1 MATKEKR
8 AGQRLWLPGPFQLA
22 PGAGQNRHPFPEE
35 LSGSGSRCAAR
46 STRRYLLPL
55 SRIRSAR
62 ASVGLAG
69 RTKRYRLSPRVHLR
83 FRGTSTVH
91 YALPPAAAAARP
103 SRGRGTRALSR
114 LYRHVRHIGALP
126 KGDHRSQP
134 QCRCEGRPP
143 PDYSGRS
150 LQPAR
155 WFRHSTHDLRR
166 LVPKRNF
173 FRNCRSLGDA
183 HSLRRNPFRV
193 VPETKRGAIR

>member
-1 MATKEKR
+1 MCR
-8 AGQRLWLPGPFQLA
+8 AINAQVP
-22 PGAGQNRHPFPEE
+22 NH
-35 LSGSGSRCAAR
+35 
-46 STRRYLLPL
+46 
-55 SRIRSAR
+55 RSAG
-62 ASVGLAG
+62 SVQHEPVNGLVG

-143 PDYSGRS
+143 PEDSGRS

-155 WFRHSTHDLRR
+155 WFRHSTGYLRSPDPFRKFNRNPPRLRR
-166 LVPKRNF
+166 EPSPHWNTRAAVPKP
-173 FRNCRSLGDA
+173 SG
-183 HSLRRNPFRV
+183 SRRAARRERYSIEAPVR
-193 VPETKRGAIR
+193 A